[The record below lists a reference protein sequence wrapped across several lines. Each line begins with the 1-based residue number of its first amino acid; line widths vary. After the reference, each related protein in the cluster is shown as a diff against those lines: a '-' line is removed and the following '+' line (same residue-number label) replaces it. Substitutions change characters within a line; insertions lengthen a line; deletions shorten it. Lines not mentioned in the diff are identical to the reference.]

1 MSGAQDAQRRAVD
14 PTGDAAREG
23 DGRSRVEFSAAQRQ
37 LWHRREAWVSRLHG
51 RWRHHLS
58 RADCEEVIADAIL
71 NSRILRDARR
81 LDGGLVCQWWAI
93 DVKSAAITRDNRL
106 RGSKDKD
113 GARRGHP
120 ASLDAPGR
128 DGVTPLVSLLP
139 GDGVS
144 DPAELVTEGLLGQS
158 RRYRREQATVIY
170 QTAVAQLK
178 PRYREI
184 LQVELEGDGQ
194 PQHVLCQQLG
204 LTEKAYQA
212 RLAVAKQ
219 QFAKHVRAQRLGPQC
234 EEIRARL
241 GTPLGAHAARVEA
254 HLEDCY
260 PCRAWQLFH
269 RDHAA
274 AALVPFPLLA
284 QWDALSARWQ
294 SVWARATPAAEATVA
309 HADAAAGAGVAS
321 TAAGGALLAG
331 GGVKVATALCV
342 SAVSCS
348 LALGTQRLL
357 TDHAPPGSGPAVAAE
372 TPRGTDR
379 SRLRPRSLLPA
390 RATRSVAPVASR
402 ASTAPRKIAA
412 STVAIAKPAGAVADP
427 IAPARERAPLAAQ
440 EFAPEPATTPA
451 PSPAAAMSS
460 APVRAPS
467 AASPR
472 PLGEFSDEFA
482 PWPFARSGRS
492 VAGDLPDGAEE

>member
-1 MSGAQDAQRRAVD
+1 
-14 PTGDAAREG
+14 
-23 DGRSRVEFSAAQRQ
+23 VEFSAAQRQ
-37 LWHRREAWVSRLHG
+37 LWHRREAWVRRLHG

-71 NSRILRDARR
+71 NSRILRDAKR

-106 RGSKDKD
+106 RGAKDKD

-139 GDGVS
+139 SDGAS

-241 GTPLGAHAARVEA
+241 GNPLGAHTARVEA

-274 AALVPFPLLA
+274 ATLVPVPLLA
-284 QWDALSARWQ
+284 QWDALSARAQ
-294 SVWARATPAAEATVA
+294 TLLTRATPATEAAVP
-309 HADAAAGAGVAS
+309 HADALAGASVAS

-331 GGVKVATALCV
+331 SGVKVASALCV

-348 LALGTQRLL
+348 LTLGTQQLF
-357 TDHAPPGSGPAVAAE
+357 TDTRAPAPKPAVAAE
-372 TPRGTDR
+372 SPRRTERPRLTPR
-379 SRLRPRSLLPA
+379 SPRLARP
-390 RATRSVAPVASR
+390 TRSAAPVASR
-402 ASTAPRKIAA
+402 DSAGPRETAAPSSA
-412 STVAIAKPAGAVADP
+412 VAKTETAGAEAEP
-427 IAPARERAPLAAQ
+427 IAPARERTPPAPQ
-440 EFAPEPATTPA
+440 EFAPEPAATPA
-451 PSPAAAMSS
+451 PSPATA
-460 APVRAPS
+460 VS
-467 AASPR
+467 AAPTRSPPPSTAAPR
-472 PLGEFSDEFA
+472 PPGEFSEEFA
-482 PWPFARSGRS
+482 P
-492 VAGDLPDGAEE
+492 

>member
-1 MSGAQDAQRRAVD
+1 MSGASDPRRRAVD
-14 PTGDAAREG
+14 QRGDADRGGG
-23 DGRSRVEFSAAQRQ
+23 DDRPRVEFSAAQRQ
-37 LWHRREAWVSRLHG
+37 LWHRREAWVRRLHG

-71 NSRILRDARR
+71 NSRLLRDAKR

-93 DVKSAAITRDNRL
+93 DVKSAAIARDNRL
-106 RGSKDKD
+106 RGTKGRD

-128 DGVTPLVSLLP
+128 DGVTPLVSLLAS
-139 GDGVS
+139 DGVS

-178 PRYREI
+178 KQYREI

-212 RLAVAKQ
+212 RLTVAKQ

-241 GTPLGAHAARVEA
+241 GNPLGAQTARVEA

-274 AALVPFPLLA
+274 ATLIPSPLLG
-284 QWDALSARWQ
+284 QWDALSARAQ
-294 SVWARATPAAEATVA
+294 TLFARGTPAAEAAVS
-309 HADAAAGAGVAS
+309 HADALAGVGVAS

-331 GGVKVATALCV
+331 SGVKVVSALCV

-348 LALGTQRLL
+348 LTLGTQQLL
-357 TDHAPPGSGPAVAAE
+357 TDTRAPAPEPAVAAE
-372 TPRGTDR
+372 TPRRTER
-379 SRLRPRSLLPA
+379 SHLTPPSPA
-390 RATRSVAPVASR
+390 RPARSAAPVASR
-402 ASTAPRKIAA
+402 A
-412 STVAIAKPAGAVADP
+412 PAGPEKTAAPTFAVETEPAEAEAEP
-427 IAPARERAPLAAQ
+427 IAPAHERTPPAPQ

-451 PSPAAAMSS
+451 PSRAVAMSA
-460 APVRAPS
+460 APVRSPPPGTAL
-467 AASPR
+467 PR
-472 PLGEFSDEFA
+472 PPGEFSGEFA
-482 PWPFARSGRS
+482 P
-492 VAGDLPDGAEE
+492 

>member
-1 MSGAQDAQRRAVD
+1 MSGAQDARRRAVD
-14 PTGDAAREG
+14 PAGDAAGEG

-71 NSRILRDARR
+71 NSRILRDAKR

-93 DVKSAAITRDNRL
+93 DVKSAAIARDNHS
-106 RGSKDKD
+106 RGSKDRD

-128 DGVTPLVSLLP
+128 DGVTPLVSQLP
-139 GDGVS
+139 GDAVS
-144 DPAELVTEGLLGQS
+144 DPAELVCEGLLGQS

-170 QTAVAQLK
+170 ETAVAQLK

-184 LQVELEGDGQ
+184 LQVELQGDGQ
-194 PQHVLCQQLG
+194 PQHVLCQRLG

-219 QFAKHVRAQRLGPQC
+219 QFAKQVRAQRPGPQC

-241 GTPLGAHAARVEA
+241 GTPLGIHAARVEA

-294 SVWARATPAAEATVA
+294 SVWARATPAADATIT
-309 HADAAAGAGVAS
+309 HADTAAAAGVAS

-348 LALGTQRLL
+348 LTLGTQHLL
-357 TDHAPPGSGPAVAAE
+357 TDHAPPASKPAVAAE
-372 TPRGTDR
+372 TPRRTDR
-379 SRLRPRSLLPA
+379 PGLRPRGLLPA
-390 RATRSVAPVASR
+390 RLARSVAPVASQATTDPR
-402 ASTAPRKIAA
+402 QVAAP
-412 STVAIAKPAGAVADP
+412 TVAVAKPAGAVADP
-427 IAPARERAPLAAQ
+427 VAPARERAPLAAL
-440 EFAPEPATTPA
+440 EFAPEPAAIPA
-451 PSPAAAMSS
+451 PSPTAAVSS
-460 APVRAPS
+460 APVQGPS

-472 PLGEFSDEFA
+472 SPGEFSDEFA
-482 PWPFARSGRS
+482 P
-492 VAGDLPDGAEE
+492 